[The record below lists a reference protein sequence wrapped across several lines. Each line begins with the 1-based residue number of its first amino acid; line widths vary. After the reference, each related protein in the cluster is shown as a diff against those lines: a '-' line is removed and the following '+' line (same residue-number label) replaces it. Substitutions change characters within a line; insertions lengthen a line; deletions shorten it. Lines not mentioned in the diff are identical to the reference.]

1 MTSITVDR
9 AGKTRKSSP
18 APRSP
23 QILRTPSPENAS
35 RDAVKTSLGA
45 CGQACGELRYRINN
59 IIIAKP
65 DARFYEKDRADCV
78 FFAQHLA
85 EIVQMGL
92 WAGQFFVARR
102 NASVNVTVR
111 QRGKPQVDSSGV
123 FGEWKDQTSFWGL
136 RGPWGVQFTRPSTE
150 PSHETTIG
158 GSR

>member
-1 MTSITVDR
+1 MP
-9 AGKTRKSSP
+9 RKRRWERV
-18 APRSP
+18 AKR
-23 QILRTPSPENAS
+23 
-35 RDAVKTSLGA
+35 
-45 CGQACGELRYRINN
+45 GELRYCINN

-65 DARFYEKDRADCV
+65 DVRFCEKDRADCV

-111 QRGKPQVDSSGV
+111 RRGEPQVDSSGV

-136 RGPWGVQFTRPSTE
+136 GGLRGVQFTRP
-150 PSHETTIG
+150 
-158 GSR
+158 